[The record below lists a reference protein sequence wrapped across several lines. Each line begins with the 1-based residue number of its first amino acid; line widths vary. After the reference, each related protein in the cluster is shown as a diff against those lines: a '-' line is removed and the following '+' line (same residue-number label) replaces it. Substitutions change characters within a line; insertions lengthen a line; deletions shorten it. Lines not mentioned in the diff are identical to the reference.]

1 MLEKT
6 VFFTTVSE
14 VEDLPENISEVIFCG
29 RSNVGKSSTIN
40 ALCSRKNL
48 ARTSKTPGRTR
59 TVNVYSVSAGR
70 WIIDLPGYGFA
81 RVSPQEK
88 KMWRKMVENCI
99 AARKTDKTVY
109 IIVDAFVGP
118 TVLDYDM
125 AYWLKDKGI
134 RFKIVANKCD
144 KIPDADMD
152 AVENKVAQ
160 YFGTD
165 KKDVFALSA
174 RRNKGI
180 ERLKTDIA
188 GFLKRRPGGKTGHMP

>member
-6 VFFTTVSE
+6 VFFTAVSE
-14 VEDLPENISEVIFCG
+14 VGDLPENISEVIFCG

-88 KMWRKMVENCI
+88 KLWRKMVENCI
-99 AARKTDKTVY
+99 VARKTKKTVY

-174 RRNKGI
+174 RRKKGI

-188 GFLKRRPGGKTGHMP
+188 DFLKRRPDGKTGHMP

>member
-6 VFFTTVSE
+6 VFFTAVSE

-88 KMWRKMVENCI
+88 NLWRKMVENCI

-174 RRNKGI
+174 RRKKGI

>member
-6 VFFTTVSE
+6 VFFTAVSE

-88 KMWRKMVENCI
+88 NLWRKMVENCI

-174 RRNKGI
+174 RRKKGI

-188 GFLKRRPGGKTGHMP
+188 GFLKRHPGGKTGHMP